1 MKSIVIYYTWTG
13 NTKQITEAI
22 HSGMKEISDEC
33 DIARLEEVDIRELR
47 NYELI
52 GLGSFVQSYQE
63 PAVVTDFI
71 NAMPDLKGKYA
82 FTFCTHGVCAGGYI
96 AKVIAALRR
105 KGLTVTGWNDWYGS
119 GFIPFVPKP
128 YYTDGHP
135 DEVDLKEAKDF
146 GREIM
151 ERSQRISQGETQLIP
166 ELPEKEEYD
175 KIYGVP
181 PLPQDTP
188 EVIGKLMA
196 EMGKLKPRVNIEKCK
211 YPKCSICMDNCPTHS
226 IILSKT
232 PQITYETCGPCLLWL
247 CEQLCPTGAIEV
259 DWEIMDNLEDSIK
272 SYFNQLAEP
281 MKEYKDLRRFRSL
294 ITKEEGSDKPLCKIK
309 DYPKL
314 VIHDGVVSKRG

>member
-96 AKVIAALRR
+96 AKVVAALRR

-119 GFIPFVPKP
+119 GYIPLMPKP

-135 DEVDLKEAKDF
+135 DEADLKEAEEF
-146 GREIM
+146 GREIAQ
-151 ERSQRISQGETQLIP
+151 RSQRIARGETRLIP

-175 KIYGVP
+175 RLYGVP
-181 PLPQDTP
+181 VD
-188 EVIGKLMA
+188 IGAVDLAA
-196 EMGKLKPRVNIEKCK
+196 EMAKLKPVYHAEKCT
-211 YPKCSICMDNCPTHS
+211 YPKCKICMENCPTHS
-226 IILSKT
+226 IDLTRS
-232 PQITYETCGPCLLWL
+232 PQISYETCGPCIVWF
-247 CEQLCPTGAIEV
+247 CEQLCPTGA
-259 DWEIMDNLEDSIK
+259 MDAIPGARRRSPI
-272 SYFNQLAEP
+272 P
-281 MKEYKDLRRFRSL
+281 MKD
-294 ITKEEGSDKPLCKIK
+294 
-309 DYPKL
+309 
-314 VIHDGVVSKRG
+314 